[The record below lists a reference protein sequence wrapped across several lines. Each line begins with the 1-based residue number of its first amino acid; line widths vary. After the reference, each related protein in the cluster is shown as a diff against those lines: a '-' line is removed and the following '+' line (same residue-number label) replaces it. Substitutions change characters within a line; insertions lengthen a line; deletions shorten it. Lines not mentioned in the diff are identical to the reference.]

1 MLGELAGIPIGALTP
16 AALLGILVL
25 LIALGKLVPRRTM
38 EDTIHDRDEW
48 RTAHRISE
56 QSRVELAGMV
66 GELLEHARTTDAFIR
81 SLPHPHGPT
90 PPPSGISVEVLAQ
103 QVARRAA
110 EAQRRAAEAHPE
122 LGSGGRSPDG

>member
-1 MLGELAGIPIGALTP
+1 MAGELAGIPVGTLTP
-16 AALLGILVL
+16 AALLGILIL

-38 EDTIHDRDEW
+38 EDIIHDRNEW

-90 PPPSGISVEVLAQ
+90 PPPSSISVEVLAEQ
-103 QVARRAA
+103 MARRAR
-110 EAQRRAAEAHPE
+110 EAQERADQAHPE
-122 LGSGGRSPDG
+122 LGAAGGAPDG